1 MSVVVKS
8 VRVTFSL
15 DAIEYAVTYAHT
27 EDPASP
33 GTKKM
38 SATAARMARAGLER
52 ALKALS

>member
-1 MSVVVKS
+1 MSVVLKS
-8 VRVTFSL
+8 VRVTFPL

-38 SATAARMARAGLER
+38 SATAARRARAGLER
-52 ALKALS
+52 ALKGL